1 MQLERESLEG
11 RILRLERQNR
21 AMKVGGSV
29 ALLAGLAALCLGVSA
44 PRKSLETD
52 LLLIKDASGNTRML
66 LGMADGGPA
75 ITMLDAK
82 GKLRANIGVTEQGPE
97 FDFLD
102 KTETPRVQIH
112 IDGNQEPQ
120 FNLLD
125 NKGTQVSIRP

>member
-21 AMKVGGSV
+21 TLKVVGSV
-29 ALLAGLAALCLGVSA
+29 VILIGLAAVCLGVSA
-44 PRKSLETD
+44 PRKTLETD
-52 LLLIKDASGNTRML
+52 LLLIKDASGSTRMI

-82 GKLRANIGVTEQGPE
+82 GKLRANIGVTDQGPE

-102 KTETPRVQIH
+102 ASETPRVQIH
-112 IDGNQEPQ
+112 VDRNQDPQ
-120 FNLLD
+120 FNLVD

>member
-11 RILRLERQNR
+11 RVLRLERQNR
-21 AMKVGGSV
+21 TLKVVGSV
-29 ALLAGLAALCLGVSA
+29 AFLAGLAALCLGVSA

-52 LLLIKDASGNTRML
+52 LLLIKDASGSTRMI
-66 LGMADGGPA
+66 LGMAEGGPA

-82 GKLRANIGVTEQGPE
+82 GKLRANIGVTEKGPE

-102 KTETPRVQIH
+102 TTETPRVQIH
-112 IDGNQEPQ
+112 LNDNKDPQ

-125 NKGTQVSIRP
+125 SKGTQVSIRP

>member
-11 RILRLERQNR
+11 RIQRLERQNR
-21 AMKVGGSV
+21 TLKVVGSV
-29 ALLAGLAALCLGVSA
+29 VILIGLAAVCLGVSA
-44 PRKSLETD
+44 PRKTLETD
-52 LLLIKDASGNTRML
+52 LLLIKDASGSTRMI

-82 GKLRANIGVTEQGPE
+82 GKLRANIGVTDQGPE

-102 KTETPRVQIH
+102 ASETPRVQIH
-112 IDGNQEPQ
+112 VDRNQDPQ
-120 FNLLD
+120 FNLVD

>member
-11 RILRLERQNR
+11 RVLRLERQNR
-21 AMKVGGSV
+21 TLKVLGSV
-29 ALLAGLAALCLGVSA
+29 AILAGLAALCLGVSA

-52 LLLIKDASGNTRML
+52 LLLIKDASGNTRMI

-82 GKLRANIGVTEQGPE
+82 GKLRANIGVTDQGPE

-102 KTETPRVQIH
+102 TSETPRVQIH
-112 IDGNQEPQ
+112 IDRNQEPK
-120 FNLLD
+120 FNMVD

>member
-21 AMKVGGSV
+21 TLKIMGSV
-29 ALLAGLAALCLGVSA
+29 VLLAGLAGLCLGVSA

-52 LLLIKDASGNTRML
+52 LLLIKDASGSTRMI

-75 ITMLDAK
+75 ITMLDAN
-82 GKLRANIGVTEQGPE
+82 GKLRANIGVTDQGPE

-112 IDGNQEPQ
+112 LNGNQEPQ
-120 FNLLD
+120 FNMLD